1 MPHPF
6 RNRWLPYLLLLPTLV
21 VLVLFLYYP
30 ILSTFQL
37 SFYQSAPNGLDL
49 TYVGL
54 SNFGKLLDPQ
64 ITTNERTGQILVRGQ
79 YFVVL
84 GRSLLFSALI
94 VVGGLG
100 LSLGVANLANQKIRG
115 IRLYRTLLIWPYAIS
130 PAIAGVVFLFMF
142 NPVGII
148 NSVFTSLFHTRPN
161 WLGDPVLTPL
171 LVIITAIWK
180 NLGYNVIFYI
190 AGLQNVGVDL
200 LEAASIDGAN
210 RWQRFWRITFPLLSP
225 FTFFLFITNLTYSF
239 FDIFGTVDVLA
250 GGPGP
255 GNSTNVLIYNLYQDL
270 QVNHSTGMA
279 AAQSVLLFILV
290 AGITIVQFRT
300 SERRV
305 YYGA

>member
-1 MPHPF
+1 MQHPF
-6 RNRWLPYLLLLPTLV
+6 RNRWLPYLLLLPTLI

-30 ILSTFQL
+30 IISTFQL
-37 SFYQSAPNGLDL
+37 SLYQAAPNGLDL
-49 TYVGL
+49 TYVGMD
-54 SNFGKLLDPQ
+54 NFARLLDPR
-64 ITTNERTGQILVRGQ
+64 IAINERTGMLQIRGE

-94 VVGGLG
+94 VIGGLG
-100 LSLGVANLANQKIRG
+100 ISLAIANLANQKIRG

-142 NPVGII
+142 NPVGVV
-148 NSVFTSLFHTRPN
+148 NSIFTTVFHTRPN

-171 LVIITAIWK
+171 LVIGASIWK
-180 NLGYNVIFYI
+180 NLGYNVIFYL
-190 AGLQNVGVDL
+190 AGLQNIGTDL

-225 FTFFLFITNLTYSF
+225 FTFFLLITNLTYSF

-250 GGPGP
+250 GPGP
-255 GNSTNVLIYNLYQDL
+255 GNSTTVLIYSLYQDL
-270 QVNHSTGMA
+270 QINHSTGMA
-279 AAQSVLLFILV
+279 AAQSVLLFALV
-290 AGITIVQFRT
+290 AGITIIQFRT